1 MLSEKNYLKGKVV
14 FDTTKYNLNYNKQQL
29 FDIVCANLAH
39 KMLTQITVELTED
52 ERKKLESLTNK

>member
-14 FDTTKYNLNYNKQQL
+14 EDTTKYNINYDKQPL
-29 FDIVCANLAH
+29 LDIVCANLAS
-39 KMLTQITVELTED
+39 KLLTQKYVSLTDE